1 MTLPSDSQ
9 RRFARFSVGV
19 LAWNLVVILWG
30 AFVRATG
37 SGAGCGDHWPRCDGE
52 VIPRLA
58 STEQVIEFTHRAT
71 SGLALVAVVVML
83 AWAFRA
89 FPRRH
94 PVRLGAVLSTLLIL
108 SEALIGAGLV
118 LLRYVALDQR
128 VGRVYWMAAHL
139 VNTFLLLAALTL
151 TAWWAFGG
159 RRMRLRGQGAAG
171 VVLGAAVAA
180 TLLVGITGAVTALG
194 DTLFPKTE
202 ISLAVASTAHF
213 LERLRVVHP
222 LLAIATGIYI
232 ALAGVLVRK
241 MRPGAATGRLS
252 RVLVTLFFAQLGAG
266 AVNVVLLAP
275 VWMQIVHLLLADV
288 VWMALILTAAA
299 ALADDSSAEAVPSKT
314 ESSGSHAE
322 SRAAPIAQPA
332 S

>member
-1 MTLPSDSQ
+1 MHTAATEPQ
-9 RRFARFSVGV
+9 RRFARFSAGV
-19 LAWNLVVILWG
+19 LAYNVAVILWG

-71 SGLALVAVVVML
+71 SGLALLAVLAML
-83 AWAFRA
+83 VWAFRA

-118 LLRYVALDQR
+118 LLEYVAMDQR

-139 VNTFLLLAALTL
+139 FNTFLLLAALTL

-159 RRMRLRGQGAAG
+159 RRIRLRGQGAAG
-171 VVLGAAVAA
+171 AVLAVAVLS
-180 TLLVGITGAVTALG
+180 TLAVGITGAVTALG

-202 ISLAVASTAHF
+202 VSLAVSSTAHF

-222 LLAIATGIYI
+222 LLAIATGIYV
-232 ALAGVLVRK
+232 ALAGVIVRRL
-241 MRPGAATGRLS
+241 RPGAAADRLS
-252 RVLVTLFFAQLGAG
+252 RVLVALFFVQLAAG

-275 VWMQIVHLLLADV
+275 VWMQIVHLLLADA
-288 VWMALILTAAA
+288 VWMALVLTAAA
-299 ALADDSSAEAVPSKT
+299 ALADESPAEAARPGV
-314 ESSGSHAE
+314 E
-322 SRAAPIAQPA
+322 SRRIAILR
-332 S
+332 